1 MNKKLSLLAIAA
13 AVLMTG
19 SAAMADEYLE
29 TTQNRAAGL
38 ENYRNVYLQERAP
51 AAQRNVRAHRQ
62 APQAPSNRATE
73 ENWFDRADGVPGQ
86 GG

>member
-1 MNKKLSLLAIAA
+1 MNKKLSLLAVAA

-19 SAAMADEYLE
+19 SAAMAEENLE

-51 AAQRNVRAHRQ
+51 AAQRNVRTNRQ
-62 APQAPSNRATE
+62 APTSRAAE